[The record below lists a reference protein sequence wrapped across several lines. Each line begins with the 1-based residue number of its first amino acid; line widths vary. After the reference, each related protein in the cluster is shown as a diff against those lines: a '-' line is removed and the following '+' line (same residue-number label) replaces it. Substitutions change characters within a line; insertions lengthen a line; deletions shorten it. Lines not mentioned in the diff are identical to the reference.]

1 MTARAHTQALENLGD
16 EDAVATGCRREFIFR
31 GRLGLS
37 PDMHGLI
44 DEEPRVPLAQHAT
57 TGSPSDMAWRNYTKS
72 VLHKGFM
79 YQISEKPDTYIY
91 VSENKTLAGKEDK
104 ALVGEATG
112 RKLVVSFF
120 GAPRWPSTSSR
131 S

>member
-1 MTARAHTQALENLGD
+1 M
-16 EDAVATGCRREFIFR
+16 
-31 GRLGLS
+31 
-37 PDMHGLI
+37 
-44 DEEPRVPLAQHAT
+44 
-57 TGSPSDMAWRNYTKS
+57 KS

-120 GAPRWPSTSSR
+120 ELLDGLAHRVDREGCTLRPQLLTLAEIADPGLCFASSP
-131 S
+131 